1 LSEEKLVNEILI
13 LLDIKGDTMKISKV
27 LLILALLTL
36 GVSCSSKRKKA
47 DAEQTADVSQEVS
60 AEDADFIVDSEDEDL
75 LANEDDQVIE
85 EVASSEGPEEIAME
99 PSIEVGSGEYT
110 VERGD
115 TLMWIAFKVYGD
127 YRQWSKISSMNNGI
141 SQDNLQ
147 VGMVLKHDSAGFD
160 YNPQGLPHLI
170 KSGDTL
176 GSISGEKYGTEK
188 RWKEIWDNNKEMIH
202 DSNLIFAG
210 FTLYYLPD
218 RDIASEDI

>member
-1 LSEEKLVNEILI
+1 
-13 LLDIKGDTMKISKV
+13 MKISKV

-47 DAEQTADVSQEVS
+47 DADKTADVSQEVS

-75 LANEDDQVIE
+75 LADEDDQIVE
-85 EVASSEGPEEIAME
+85 EVASSESPEEMAME
-99 PSIEVGSGEYT
+99 STVEIGAGEYT
-110 VERGD
+110 VEKGD
-115 TLMWIAFKVYGD
+115 TLMLIAFKVYGD
-127 YRQWSKISSMNNGI
+127 YRKWSTLSSMNNGI
-141 SQDNLQ
+141 SERRLQ
-147 VGMVLKHDSAGFD
+147 AGMVLKHDSAGFE

-176 GSISGEKYGTEK
+176 GSISGEKYGTSN

>member
-1 LSEEKLVNEILI
+1 MKL
-13 LLDIKGDTMKISKV
+13 TKV
-27 LLILALLTL
+27 LLILALLGL

-47 DAEQTADVSQEVS
+47 DADKTADVSQEVS

-75 LANEDDQVIE
+75 LADDDENIVE
-85 EVASSEGPEEIAME
+85 EVASSEAPADEPMMEESSIA
-99 PSIEVGSGEYT
+99 IASGEYT
-110 VERGD
+110 VEKGD

-127 YRQWSKISSMNNGI
+127 YRHWQKLSSMNNGV
-141 SQDNLQ
+141 SQKNLQ
-147 VGMVLKHDSAGFD
+147 PGMVLKHDSEGFS

-170 KSGDTL
+170 KTGDSL
-176 GSISGEKYGTEK
+176 GSISGEKYGTDK

-202 DSNLIFAG
+202 DPNLIFAG

>member
-1 LSEEKLVNEILI
+1 MKLKNI
-13 LLDIKGDTMKISKV
+13 LDIKGEDMKISKI

-36 GVSCSSKRKKA
+36 GVSCSSKRKKV
-47 DAEQTADVSQEVS
+47 DAENTADVSQEVS

-75 LANEDDQVIE
+75 LADDDDQVIE
-85 EVASSEGPEEIAME
+85 EVVLSDDPQEQAME
-99 PSIEVGSGEYT
+99 SSIVIGSGEYT
-110 VERGD
+110 VEKGD

-127 YRQWSKISSMNNGI
+127 YRKWSTLSSMNDNI
-141 SQDNLQ
+141 SERNLQ
-147 VGMVLKHDSAGFD
+147 AGMVLKHDSAGFD

-170 KSGDTL
+170 KTGDTL
-176 GSISGEKYGTEK
+176 GSISGEKYGTQK

-202 DSNLIFAG
+202 NSNLIFAG